1 MGRAGR
7 RHSALGVAQVRAKL
21 KLESFQKKN
30 ALHRALGE
38 ESGFSD
44 LPEMSERTTQPLFNE
59 NSI

>member
-44 LPEMSERTTQPLFNE
+44 LLEMSERTT
-59 NSI
+59 